1 MGERV
6 TPSAH
11 KFSGV
16 SLIVATLGEHDL
28 SPLLD
33 SLEIQSCDKYEC
45 IVIDQSDEKKAASV
59 VSRYRNIKYLH
70 STRRGNSFNR
80 NIGIAHAQMPIVG
93 FPDDDCFY
101 SPDVIEKVLEALHH
115 RLDLAGIS
123 GSWMNSL
130 AGNVVMGGS
139 KNKYANNFNSWTT
152 ITNLTIFL
160 RTDMVKNVHGYDEN
174 FGLGSGFFEGGEETD
189 FIIKILQDGG
199 TILFNPDIKIWHR
212 QDNYLVSNLKKQLG
226 YEESWGALFRK
237 WSFSGKNRTTIF
249 LTFLF
254 MLFRS
259 LMGALFW
266 AFRGNFNYSQSY
278 LMKNKARV
286 TGWIKYGSLQRM
298 NKKDKITL

>member
-1 MGERV
+1 V

-11 KFSGV
+11 EFDGV

-33 SLEIQSCDKYEC
+33 SLEKQSCDKYEC
-45 IVIDQSDEKKAASV
+45 IVIDQSDEKKVAFV
-59 VSRYRNIKYLH
+59 VTRYRNIKYVH
-70 STRRGNSFNR
+70 STRKGNSFNR
-80 NIGIAHAQMPIVG
+80 NIGIAHAKMPIVG

-101 SPDVIEKVLEALHH
+101 SPDVVEKVLEAFHL
-115 RLDLAGIS
+115 RPDLAGIS

-130 AGNVVMGGS
+130 AGNLVMGGS
-139 KNKYANNFNSWTT
+139 KNKYANHFNSWTT

-160 RTDMVKNVHGYDEN
+160 RTDVVKNVHGYDEY

-189 FIIKILQDGG
+189 FIIKIIQDGG
-199 TILFNPDIKIWHR
+199 TVLFDPDIKIWHR
-212 QDNYLVSNLKKQLG
+212 QDDYLVSNLKKQLG

-237 WSFSGKNRTTIF
+237 WSSSGKNRITIF
-249 LTFLF
+249 LTFLY

-259 LMGALFW
+259 FMAALLW
-266 AFRGNFNYSQSY
+266 ALRGNFNHARSY

-286 TGWIKYGSLQRM
+286 AGWKKYGSSQRM
-298 NKKDKITL
+298 GKKN